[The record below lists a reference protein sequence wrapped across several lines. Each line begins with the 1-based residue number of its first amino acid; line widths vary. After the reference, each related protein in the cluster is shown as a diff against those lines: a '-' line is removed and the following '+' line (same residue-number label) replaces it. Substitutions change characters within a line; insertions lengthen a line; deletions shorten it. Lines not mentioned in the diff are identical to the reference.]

1 MSAQSSIDTVR
12 AGNFSFDT
20 VGYRSDG
27 DRALSPSPLSPP
39 PPAPAVLTRAG
50 GACDGIAPFRTSV
63 QRGGVTGALDVPM
76 RRLFAFRWGE
86 TRAEVRH
93 GTVPGGGGGRVEREG
108 WATIG
113 EALDGDGARGNG
125 RDGGDVGDGGDAYA
139 HAFRLY
145 AQHAA
150 DEALGRTC
158 PHLSL
163 EDYRLRPP
171 VEVAFFDCD
180 DCLYFDDWAV
190 ANQITRSIE
199 EWCIQINYFRLKLVT
214 KRLF

>member
-1 MSAQSSIDTVR
+1 M
-12 AGNFSFDT
+12 
-20 VGYRSDG
+20 
-27 DRALSPSPLSPP
+27 
-39 PPAPAVLTRAG
+39 
-50 GACDGIAPFRTSV
+50 
-63 QRGGVTGALDVPM
+63 
-76 RRLFAFRWGE
+76 
-86 TRAEVRH
+86 EVRH

-163 EDYRLRPP
+163 EDYRLGLGRRGS
-171 VEVAFFDCD
+171 DLD
-180 DCLYFDDWAV
+180 
-190 ANQITRSIE
+190 R
-199 EWCIQINYFRLKLVT
+199 
-214 KRLF
+214 